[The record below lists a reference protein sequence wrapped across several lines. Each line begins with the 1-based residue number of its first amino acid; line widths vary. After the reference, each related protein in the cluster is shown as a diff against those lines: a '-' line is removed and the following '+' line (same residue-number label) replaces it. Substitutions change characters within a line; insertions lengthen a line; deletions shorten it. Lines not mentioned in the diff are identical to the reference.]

1 MRDEFRT
8 FSPSLR
14 DFSYLCKKIADMIA
28 DELFANME
36 RQMKHI
42 SSDYKRYMYSVLP
55 WNNRLTGLVGPRGVG
70 KTTMVL
76 QYIMEHKQEGMH
88 LYVTA
93 DSTFFTTHTL
103 VELAD
108 EFEKSGGTNLY
119 IDEIHKYPEWSREL
133 KEIYDLH
140 PGLKVFFTGSSVLDI
155 LKGEADLSRRA
166 LVYTMQGMSFREY
179 LGLFHQIEVPAY
191 SLNQILANEAFIPG
205 VDHPLPLFR
214 DYLSRGYYP
223 FSNEEG
229 FAMRMQQIVM
239 LTVENDIPLYADM
252 KISTA
257 RKIKHMLTIIAQL
270 APYKPSYESL
280 AGEVGVSK
288 NNIADYLLY
297 LEKAGMIGLLR
308 DDTGGMRGLGKMEKI
323 YVDNPNLM
331 MALAEGVPNIGNLR
345 ETFFYNQMRV
355 NNDVVSSKQSDFAIG
370 QYTFEVGG
378 RNKGQRQIADLPNGI
393 IAKDDIEFGHANI
406 VPLWAFGLN
415 Y

>member
-1 MRDEFRT
+1 
-8 FSPSLR
+8 
-14 DFSYLCKKIADMIA
+14 
-28 DELFANME
+28 
-36 RQMKHI
+36 MKHI
-42 SSDYKRYMYSVLP
+42 SSDYKRYMYSILP
-55 WNNRLTGLVGPRGVG
+55 WGGRLTGLVGPRGVG

-76 QYIMEHKQEGMH
+76 QYIKEHRQEGMH
-88 LYVTA
+88 LYVSA
-93 DSTFFTTHTL
+93 DNTFFTTHRL
-103 VELAD
+103 VDLAGD
-108 EFEKSGGTNLY
+108 FEKEGGTNLY
-119 IDEIHKYPEWSREL
+119 IDEIHKYPNWSREL

-140 PGLKVFFTGSSVLDI
+140 PGLKVLFTGSSVLDI

-166 LVYTMQGMSFREY
+166 LVYTMQGLSFREY
-179 LGLFHQIEVPAY
+179 LGLFHRIDVPSF
-191 SLNQILANEAFIPG
+191 SLEHILAGGITIPG
-205 VDHPLPLFR
+205 LDHPLPLFR
-214 DYLSRGYYP
+214 DYLSHGYYP
-223 FSNEEG
+223 FGGEEG
-229 FAMRMQQIVM
+229 FNMRMQQVVM

-257 RKIKHMLTIIAQL
+257 RKIKRMLTIIAQL

-280 AGEVGVSK
+280 ANEVGVSK

-308 DDTGGMRGLGKMEKI
+308 DETGGMRGLGKMEKI

-331 MALAEGVPNIGNLR
+331 MALAEGAPNIGNLR

-355 NNDVVSSKQSDFAIG
+355 NNDVVSSKQSDFSIG
-370 QYTFEVGG
+370 RYTFEVGG

-406 VPLWAFGLN
+406 VPLWTFGLN

>member
-1 MRDEFRT
+1 
-8 FSPSLR
+8 
-14 DFSYLCKKIADMIA
+14 MIA

-36 RQMKHI
+36 RLIKHI
-42 SSDYKRYMYSVLP
+42 SSDYKRYMYPVLP

-76 QYIMEHKQEGMH
+76 QYIREHKQEGMH

-93 DSTFFTTHTL
+93 DSIFFTTHTL
-103 VELAD
+103 VELAG
-108 EFEKSGGTNLY
+108 EFEKEGGTNLY
-119 IDEIHKYPEWSREL
+119 IDEIHKYPNWSREL
-133 KEIYDLH
+133 KEIYDFH

-166 LVYTMQGMSFREY
+166 LVFTMQGMSFREY
-179 LGLFHQIEVPAY
+179 LGLFHHIVMPTYTLE
-191 SLNQILANEAFIPG
+191 QILAGGISIPG
-205 VDHPLPLFR
+205 IEHPLPLFR
-214 DYLSRGYYP
+214 DYLARGYYP

-229 FAMRMQQIVM
+229 FDMRLQQIVM
-239 LTVENDIPLYADM
+239 LTVENDIPQYADM

-280 AGEVGVSK
+280 AGAVGVSK

-308 DDTGGMRGLGKMEKI
+308 DDTGGMRGLGKMEKV
-323 YVDNPNLM
+323 YLDNPNLM
-331 MALAEGVPNIGNLR
+331 KSLAEDEPNIGNLR

-370 QYTFEVGG
+370 SYTFEVGG
-378 RNKGQRQIADLPNGI
+378 RSKGQRQIADLPNGI
-393 IAKDDIEFGHANI
+393 IVKDDIEFGHANI
-406 VPLWAFGLN
+406 VPLWTFGLN